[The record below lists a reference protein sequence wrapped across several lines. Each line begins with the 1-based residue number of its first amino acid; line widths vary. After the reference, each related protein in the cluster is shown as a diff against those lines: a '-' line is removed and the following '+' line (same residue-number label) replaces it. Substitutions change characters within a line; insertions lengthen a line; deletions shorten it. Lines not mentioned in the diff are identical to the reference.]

1 MIPWERLPKR
11 MQTEAV
17 RPYYDVLN
25 RKRGFLLCKRCFD
38 VIMSLL
44 LLVLLSPVLA
54 ILAVWIKCDSK
65 GPVFYRQE
73 RVTKYGR
80 SFRIFKFRTMVVN
93 ADQIGAL
100 VTTQG
105 DSRITRV
112 GRKIRKV
119 RLDELPQLLNILTGD
134 MSFVG
139 TRPEVQKYVDAYTDE
154 MCATLLLPAGV
165 TSAASI
171 CYKDEDEKLAELTA
185 EGKSVDQV
193 YVEDILPEK
202 MAYNL
207 RYLMECNILQDLKLC
222 IKTVI

>member
-1 MIPWERLPKR
+1 MIPWERLPENMR
-11 MQTEAV
+11 TEAV
-17 RPYYDVLN
+17 RPYYDALK

-38 VIMSLL
+38 VIVSLL
-44 LLVLLSPVLA
+44 LLILLSPVLA
-54 ILAVWIKCDSK
+54 VLAVWIKCDSK

-93 ADQIGAL
+93 ADQIGTL

-112 GRKIRKV
+112 GRKIRKA

-139 TRPEVQKYVDAYTDE
+139 TRPEVRKYVDAYTDE
-154 MCATLLLPAGV
+154 MWATLLLPAGV

-171 CYKDEDEKLAELTA
+171 CYKDEDEKIAELTSK
-185 EGKSVDQV
+185 GQSVDQA
-193 YVEDILPEK
+193 YVEHILPEK

-207 RYLMECNILQDLKLC
+207 RYLLECSILQDLKLC
-222 IKTVI
+222 VKTVL